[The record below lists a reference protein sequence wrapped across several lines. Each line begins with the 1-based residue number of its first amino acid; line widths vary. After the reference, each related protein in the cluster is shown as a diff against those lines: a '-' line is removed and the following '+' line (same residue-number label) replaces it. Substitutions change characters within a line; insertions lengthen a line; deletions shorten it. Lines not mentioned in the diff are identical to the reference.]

1 MIDLDK
7 YTYHIE
13 ILGKEEFE
21 ESIKNWKEGAPWMT
35 DEEISKILDEEQE
48 YNIGPSFW
56 CRPWN

>member
-13 ILGKEEFE
+13 ILGKEEFKN
-21 ESIKNWKEGAPWMT
+21 SIDAWKVAAPWMT
-35 DEEISKILDEEQE
+35 DEEISKILDEEQKE
-48 YNIGPSFW
+48 NIGPSLW